1 MFAFYSLK
9 LIFFILEIEKKS
21 LMSYLINGIL
31 LELGDLR
38 LCKVQIK
45 SDSCDM
51 LKSMWNSFLDFW
63 GHHIPHEV
71 WGL

>member
-9 LIFFILEIEKKS
+9 LIFFILEIEKKR

-51 LKSMWNSFLDFW
+51 LKSIRNSFFDFR
-63 GHHIPHEV
+63 GHHIPH
-71 WGL
+71 